1 MQSVTDLSVAGA
13 NSQVFELLFRR
24 LPAGLVLDFFAAAND
39 WEARHAL
46 ADRFAGTA
54 KMLGET
60 VARCTELADRSD
72 AIGRECAEFLLH
84 SNAPMMALTAQLEG
98 HSDPAFTIRWEGQDR
113 LDRLVD
119 AGRPIVAM
127 VPHLAY
133 FYAVPL
139 VLALKKGRAAVLG
152 NMVARDALNTVFP
165 LFAPK
170 LHERIEYIEVP
181 SPTSAR
187 TAYSVLQ
194 QGAPL
199 VVFPE
204 VTQGA
209 TGNLG
214 SVTGELLGRRVWV
227 PTTIARFARMT
238 GAAIV
243 PIAVV
248 PSGHREITVE
258 VGEPVAPPQDR
269 HADEA
274 VSLKLF
280 ALLER
285 MILARP
291 QWWWGWPMLDTM
303 MAVQAPVAAR

>member
-24 LPAGLVLDFFAAAND
+24 LPAELVLDFFAAANE
-39 WEARHAL
+39 WEAQHAL

-54 KMLGET
+54 KMIGET
-60 VARCTELADRSD
+60 VARCPELAGRSD
-72 AIGRECAEFLLH
+72 DIGRECAEFLFR

-98 HSDPAFTIRWEGQDR
+98 HTDPAFTIRWEGQER
-113 LDRLVD
+113 LDGLVD
-119 AGRPIVAM
+119 AGRRIVAM
-127 VPHLAY
+127 VAHLAY
-133 FYAVPL
+133 FYTVPL
-139 VLALKKGRAAVLG
+139 LLALKSGRAAVLG
-152 NMVARDALNTVFP
+152 NTVARDALHTVFP
-165 LFAPK
+165 LFAPN

-181 SPTSAR
+181 GPTSAR

-194 QGAPL
+194 QGIPL
-199 VVFPE
+199 VIFPE
-204 VTQGA
+204 ITQGA

-227 PTTIARFARMT
+227 PTTIARFARMA
-238 GAAIV
+238 GADIL
-243 PIAVV
+243 PMAVV

-258 VGEPVAPPQDR
+258 VGEPLPGPANR

-274 VSLKLF
+274 VSRELF

-285 MILARP
+285 TILDRP

-303 MAVQAPVAAR
+303 MAVQAPAAG